1 MKKILITLSVVTNA
15 MFSNS
20 KINIYNDFD
29 FEKADID
36 FAYEESIKEIKEI
49 KENIYSV
56 VDTTAKK

>member
-36 FAYEESIKEIKEI
+36 FAYEESIKEIKE
-49 KENIYSV
+49 NIYSV